1 MSDLLDSYTK
11 LLRSKDSGGDLLME
25 VGSKKGEECSSDSI
39 TEEKIAERESG
50 WSKEAWQGKM
60 EAEDSLAH
68 AKEQSKSGTDL
79 ELSSFNDM
87 EYLYPLQQG
96 VAQHKWYSDKL
107 YTTTCYY

>member
-1 MSDLLDSYTK
+1 MSGLLGSYTK
-11 LLRSKDSGGDLLME
+11 LLQSKECGGDLLME

-50 WSKEAWQGKM
+50 WSKEAGQGNK

-68 AKEQSKSGTDL
+68 AREQSKSGTDL
-79 ELSSFNDM
+79 ELSFFNDM

-96 VAQHKWYSDKL
+96 LTQHKW
-107 YTTTCYY
+107 